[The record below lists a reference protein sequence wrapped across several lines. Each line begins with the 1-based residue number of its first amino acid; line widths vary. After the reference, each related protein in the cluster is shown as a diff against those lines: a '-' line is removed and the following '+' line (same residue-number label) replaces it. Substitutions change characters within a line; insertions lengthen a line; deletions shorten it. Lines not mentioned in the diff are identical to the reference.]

1 MGAFYHAVLYQPLL
15 SALIFFYD
23 TFAFRDLGVAIVL
36 LTVLIRFVLYPVFR
50 KSAHHQAVMQ
60 RLQPKIKKIQE
71 QHRGDHQK
79 QGEAML
85 ALYREHNVN
94 PFSGILLLLIQLPV
108 LIALFQIFNAILKPG
123 ALAAVYS
130 FVPVPDHLN
139 TYFLGITL
147 IPLEKS
153 SIFIAGLAAL
163 TQYFQTKLTIPK
175 VDNARELTATE
186 RMSRQMMF
194 VAPGITLLV
203 LFNLPAAIGLYWIT
217 TSLFSVGQQI
227 IINRQLAR
235 EDHDS
240 LGNIHKGDN
249 KPRRI

>member
-1 MGAFYHAVLYQPLL
+1 MGALYNAVLYRPLL

-23 TFAFRDLGVAIVL
+23 TFAFQDLGVAIIL
-36 LTVLIRFVLYPVFR
+36 LTILIRFVLYPVFR
-50 KSAHHQAVMQ
+50 KSARHQAVMQ

-71 QHRGDHQK
+71 QHRGDRQK

-94 PFSGILLLLIQLPV
+94 PFSGILLLFIQLPV
-108 LIALFQIFNAILKPG
+108 LIALFQIFNAILKPN
-123 ALAAVYS
+123 ALVAVYS
-130 FVPVPDHLN
+130 FVPVPDYLH
-139 TYFLGITL
+139 TYFLGLSL

-153 SIFIAGLAAL
+153 SIFIASLAAL

-175 VDNARELTATE
+175 IDKGQELTAAE
-186 RMSRQMMF
+186 KMSRQMML

-217 TSLFSVGQQI
+217 TSLFSVAQQV

-240 LGNIHKGDN
+240 LGNIHKGNN
-249 KPRRI
+249 KPRGV